1 MSIFIILLFLT
12 ILLGGI
18 VLFIV
23 LKKKLYSISPFKN
36 IKTNSPLNDINK
48 DWYIRSWHNKIFISH
63 IKMEKVNYLI
73 TYHNIK
79 NVTYYKDYFNIII
92 DGEPN
97 PINHIEGDILITTKK
112 DYINNQNTIFVPY
125 FVYSF
130 IELNL
135 SPKLLIKN
143 ENDKII
149 NYNRKFCC
157 FIYSNCDE
165 KFAGVLNRKN
175 FYYLMQK
182 ITNNRV
188 DNLGKCYNKSKNKNG
203 RWDDN
208 LTLYQ
213 NYKFV
218 IAFENSCMKG
228 YITEKLIMPMLARAI
243 PIYLG
248 ADDVSD
254 YFNPKSFINVNDFEN
269 FEECIHYI
277 LKVDS
282 DNTLYQSILNEPYF
296 YNNRIDKDLFSLYF
310 GGKFYHSLEEILP
323 KKISQYIA
331 PCNLY
336 SENIVFITFSDGIKY
351 KYDRIIEEA
360 KTSKFFKECIP
371 YTLKDLDQ
379 SFIDKHS
386 KFIENN
392 PRGYGYWIW
401 KPYII
406 LQTMEKLEYNDILIY
421 SDSGSIINNNGFK
434 RIKFYY
440 ELLKSYDMICFEIK
454 YDEIEWNKKDT
465 IDYIL
470 NIFGNSNY
478 NILNTKQINS
488 STILLK
494 NNKKTFNFI
503 KLWYNIVSNYHLV
516 DDTISKSSNFK
527 EFKEHRHDQS
537 IFSLLTKLYDMKIYV
552 CKDNYEDNNR
562 NYEFLE
568 NGEPRPFLPYRKKNK

>member
-1 MSIFIILLFLT
+1 MILLIFIILIS

-18 VLFIV
+18 ILRII
-23 LKKKLYSISPFKN
+23 LKKKVYSISNFEN
-36 IKTNSPLNDINK
+36 IKTNTSDSK
-48 DWYIRSWHNKIFISH
+48 TDKYIDNWHNKLFIPQ
-63 IKMEKVNYLI
+63 IKSEKINYII
-73 TYHNIK
+73 TYHQINK
-79 NVTYYKDYFNIII
+79 FNYEKDCFNIII

-97 PINHIEGDILITTKK
+97 PIKHIEADMLITTKK
-112 DYINNQNTIFVPY
+112 DYINNENTIFVPY

-130 IELNL
+130 LELKI
-135 SPKLLIKN
+135 SPSQLIKN

-149 NYNRKFCC
+149 DYNRKFCC
-157 FIYSNCDE
+157 FAYSNCNE
-165 KFAGVLNRKN
+165 KFDGVVNRKN
-175 FYYLMQK
+175 FYYLIQK
-182 ITNNRV
+182 ITSNKV
-188 DNLGKCYNKSKNKNG
+188 DNLGKCYNKNKNNNQWWG
-203 RWDDN
+203 DN
-208 LTLYQ
+208 LSLYKK
-213 NYKFV
+213 YKFV
-218 IAFENSCMKG
+218 IAFENSSMKG
-228 YITEKLIMPMLARAI
+228 YITEKLTMPMLARAI

-282 DNTLYQSILNEPYF
+282 DNTLYESILNEPYF
-296 YNNRIDKDLFSLYF
+296 HNNSLNKDLFSLYF
-310 GGKFYHSLEEILP
+310 GGKFYYSLQEILP
-323 KKISQYIA
+323 INISQYIA

-406 LQTMEKLEYNDILIY
+406 LKTMEKLDYNDILIY
-421 SDSGSIINNNGFK
+421 SDSGSVVNPNGFK
-434 RIKFYY
+434 RLKYYY
-440 ELLKSYDMICFEIK
+440 EILNSYDMICFKIK
-454 YDEIEWNKKDT
+454 HDEISWNKKD
-465 IDYIL
+465 IIEHIL

-478 NILNTKQINS
+478 NVLNTKQITSN
-488 STILLK
+488 LLLLR
-494 NNKKTFNFI
+494 NNKKTYNFI
-503 KLWYNIVSNYHLV
+503 KLWYNIMCNYHLI
-516 DDTISKSSNFK
+516 DDTPSKSPNFK
-527 EFKEHRHDQS
+527 EFIENRHDQS
-537 IFSLLTKLYDMKIYV
+537 ILSLLTKLYYMNIYT
-552 CKDNYEDNNR
+552 CKDNYEDDNK
-562 NYEFLE
+562 NYEYLD
-568 NGEPRPFLPYRKKNK
+568 NGEPRPFLPYRKK